1 MQIIKSIES
10 LRETLKPLQREGKTI
25 GLVPTMGAL
34 HDGHGALIKESVKDC
49 DVTVV
54 SVFLNPIQFGR
65 NEDLDKYPKR
75 LEADAKFAESLG
87 ADYVFAPSVAE
98 MYPDG
103 DPLTMV
109 RNETLEC
116 LYCGAY
122 RSGHFRGVLT
132 VVSKL
137 FLISNADHAYFG
149 EKDYQQVFLIE
160 HMVKDLN
167 FDIKIH
173 RVPIVRDATG
183 LALSSRNEYLTDD
196 ERKRAL
202 AISAGLKE
210 AKDAYLAGEKGV
222 SKLRDIVVK
231 SIVLNRGQVQFVE
244 IVNQHNLQ
252 KFSGVLKPTDKI
264 VVLVAAF
271 FGKTRLIDNI
281 EFNLHAV
288 SGGS

>member
-1 MQIIKSIES
+1 MQVINSIAA
-10 LRETLKPLQREGKTI
+10 LRETLKPFAKEDKVI

-34 HDGHGALIKESVKDC
+34 HAGHGALIKASVKDC

-75 LEADAKFAESLG
+75 LEEDAKLAESLG
-87 ADYVFAPSVAE
+87 ADFVFAPSVAE

-103 DPLTMV
+103 DPLTLV
-109 RNETLEC
+109 RDESLEK

-122 RSGHFRGVLT
+122 RPGHFRGVLT

-137 FLISNADHAYFG
+137 FLITGANKAYFG

-160 HMVKDLN
+160 KMVKDLN
-167 FDIKIH
+167 FNIEIH
-173 RVPIVRDATG
+173 RVPIVREESG

-196 ERKRAL
+196 ERKQAL
-202 AISAGLKE
+202 GISTGLKQ
-210 AKDAYLAGEKGV
+210 AKAAFEAGERGV
-222 SKLRDIVVK
+222 VRLRDIVLK
-231 SIVLNRGQVQFVE
+231 SVLANRGQVQYVE
-244 IVNQHNLQ
+244 VVNQKDLQ
-252 KFSGVLKPTDKI
+252 KFNGVIRPGEK
-264 VVLVAAF
+264 VVILVAAF

-281 EFNLHAV
+281 ELN
-288 SGGS
+288 

>member
-210 AKDAYLAGEKGV
+210 AKEAYLAGEKGV

-281 EFNLHAV
+281 EFN
-288 SGGS
+288 

>member
-10 LRETLKPLQREGKTI
+10 LRETLKPFQKEGKKV

-34 HDGHGALIKESVKDC
+34 HDGHGALIKASVKDC
-49 DVTVV
+49 DITVV

-75 LEADAKFAESLG
+75 LEADANFAASLG

-98 MYPDG
+98 MYPNG

-109 RNETLEC
+109 RDESLEC

-122 RSGHFRGVLT
+122 RPGHFRGVLT

-137 FLISNADHAYFG
+137 FLISKANHAYFG
-149 EKDYQQVFLIE
+149 EKDYQQFFLIE
-160 HMVKDLN
+160 RMVKDLN
-167 FDIKIH
+167 FDIEIH
-173 RVPIVRDATG
+173 RVPIVRESTG
-183 LALSSRNEYLTDD
+183 LAMSSRNEYLSVD
-196 ERKRAL
+196 ERKQAL
-202 AISAGLKE
+202 AISRGLNE
-210 AKDAYLAGEKGV
+210 AKEAYLAGERGV

-231 SIVLNRGQVQFVE
+231 SIVLSRGQVQFVE
-244 IVNQHNLQ
+244 IVNQNDLQ
-252 KFSGVLKPTDKI
+252 KYSGVLKPTDKV

-281 EFNLHAV
+281 EFN
-288 SGGS
+288 

>member
-1 MQIIKSIES
+1 MQIVTTVDS
-10 LRETLKPLQREGKTI
+10 LRHVLKPLSKEGKVI

-54 SVFLNPIQFGR
+54 SVFLNPIQFGK

-87 ADYVFAPSVAE
+87 ADYVFAPSVKE

-109 RNETLEC
+109 RDESLEG
-116 LYCGAY
+116 LYCGSY
-122 RSGHFRGVLT
+122 RPGHFRGVLT

-137 FLISNADHAYFG
+137 FLISGCNHAYFG

-160 HMVKDLN
+160 RMVKDLN
-167 FDIKIH
+167 FDLQIH
-173 RVPIVRDATG
+173 RVKLVRESTG
-183 LALSSRNEYLTDD
+183 LALSSRNEYLSED
-196 ERKRAL
+196 ERTRAL
-202 AISAGLKE
+202 AIYNGLVQ
-210 AKDAYLAGEKGV
+210 AKTAYEAGERSV
-222 SKLRDIVVK
+222 SRIRDIVLK
-231 SIVLNRGQVQFVE
+231 SILGSHGIVQFVE
-244 IVNQHNLQ
+244 VVNQKDLQ
-252 KFSGVLKPTDKI
+252 KFSGMLSADDK
-264 VVLVAAF
+264 VVILVAAF

-281 EFNLHAV
+281 ELN
-288 SGGS
+288 

>member
-75 LEADAKFAESLG
+75 LEADANFAGSLG

-137 FLISNADHAYFG
+137 FLISKADHAYFG

-281 EFNLHAV
+281 EFN
-288 SGGS
+288 

>member
-10 LRETLKPLQREGKTI
+10 LRETLKPFQKEGKKV

-34 HDGHGALIKESVKDC
+34 HDGHGALIKASVKDC
-49 DVTVV
+49 DITVV

-75 LEADAKFAESLG
+75 LEADANFAASLG

-98 MYPDG
+98 MYPNG
-103 DPLTMV
+103 DPLTLV
-109 RNETLEC
+109 RNESLEC

-122 RSGHFRGVLT
+122 RPGHFRGVLT

-137 FLISNADHAYFG
+137 FLISKANHAYFG
-149 EKDYQQVFLIE
+149 EKDYQQLYLIE
-160 HMVKDLN
+160 RMVKDLN
-167 FDIKIH
+167 FDIEIH
-173 RVPIVRDATG
+173 RVPIVRESTG
-183 LALSSRNEYLTDD
+183 LAMSSRNEYLSVD
-196 ERKRAL
+196 ERKQAL
-202 AISAGLKE
+202 AISRGLNE
-210 AKDAYLAGEKGV
+210 AKEAYLAGERGV

-231 SIVLNRGQVQFVE
+231 SIVLSRGQVQFVE
-244 IVNQHNLQ
+244 IVNQNDLQ
-252 KFSGVLKPTDKI
+252 KYSGVLKPTDKV

-281 EFNLHAV
+281 EFN
-288 SGGS
+288 